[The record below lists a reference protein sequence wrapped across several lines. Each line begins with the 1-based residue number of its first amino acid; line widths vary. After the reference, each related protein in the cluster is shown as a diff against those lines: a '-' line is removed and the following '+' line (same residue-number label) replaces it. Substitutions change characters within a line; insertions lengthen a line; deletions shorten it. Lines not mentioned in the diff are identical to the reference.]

1 MKLQKMAG
9 VYTVNAHGYSRYI
22 SKSMKRGEN
31 DLRQLMV
38 IIRTNEISKKQI

>member
-1 MKLQKMAG
+1 MILQKMAG
-9 VYTVNAHGYSRYI
+9 VYMVNAHGYSWYI

-38 IIRTNEISKKQI
+38 IIRTNDISKKPI